1 MGKKQDTKQ
10 NSRTCAPRGRRPP
23 GPADVPAML
32 SVKKIPSM
40 RGGNSLPLHAASYQR
55 AAPSPSALPA
65 PPMRWTAG
73 PAGGPLPTLA
83 RSAQPSEDAPAQQ
96 LQRSDFVVRQLQGN
110 LLHTLIAPALPELAG
125 KVTGMLLEGLTVEE
139 VGAVLSDA
147 RASARSASPKRS
159 PYCALPATRARARRS
174 ASTSLPP
181 SAPRS
186 RNRRGC
192 GCRRERRR
200 AGTRPRKYSAWHDAG
215 MPCGRRSRAR
225 PVLRSHGR
233 RSHALYV
240 DSE

>member
-10 NSRTCAPRGRRPP
+10 NSRTRAPRGRRPP
-23 GPADVPAML
+23 GPSDVPAML

-83 RSAQPSEDAPAQQ
+83 RSTQPSEDAPAQQ

-125 KVTGMLLEGLTVEE
+125 KVTGMLLEGLNVDE

-147 RASARSASPKRS
+147 RVREERVAE
-159 PYCALPATRARARRS
+159 ALAVLRAAGDARARAPLRVNVAAAVGAAVAESPRLRMS
-174 ASTSLPP
+174 PRASS
-181 SAPRS
+181 S
-186 RNRRGC
+186 G
-192 GCRRERRR
+192 
-200 AGTRPRKYSAWHDAG
+200 YSTAQILGVA
-215 MPCGRRSRAR
+215 
-225 PVLRSHGR
+225 
-233 RSHALYV
+233 
-240 DSE
+240 

>member
-10 NSRTCAPRGRRPP
+10 NSRTRAPRGRRPP

-83 RSAQPSEDAPAQQ
+83 RSTQPSEDAPAQQ

-110 LLHTLIAPALPELAG
+110 LLHTLIAPSLPELAG
-125 KVTGMLLEGLTVEE
+125 KVTGMLLEGLNVDE

-147 RASARSASPKRS
+147 RVREERVAE
-159 PYCALPATRARARRS
+159 ALAVLRAAGDVRARAPLRVNVAAAVGAAVAESPRLRMS
-174 ASTSLPP
+174 PRASS
-181 SAPRS
+181 S
-186 RNRRGC
+186 G
-192 GCRRERRR
+192 
-200 AGTRPRKYSAWHDAG
+200 YSTAQILGVA
-215 MPCGRRSRAR
+215 
-225 PVLRSHGR
+225 
-233 RSHALYV
+233 
-240 DSE
+240 

>member
-10 NSRTCAPRGRRPP
+10 NSRTRAPRGRRPP

-83 RSAQPSEDAPAQQ
+83 RSTQPSEDAPAQQ

-110 LLHTLIAPALPELAG
+110 LLHTLIAPTLPELAG
-125 KVTGMLLEGLTVEE
+125 KVTGMLLEGE
-139 VGAVLSDA
+139 VAESPRLRMSP
-147 RASARSASPKRS
+147 RASSSG
-159 PYCALPATRARARRS
+159 Y
-174 ASTSLPP
+174 STAQILGV
-181 SAPRS
+181 A
-186 RNRRGC
+186 
-192 GCRRERRR
+192 
-200 AGTRPRKYSAWHDAG
+200 
-215 MPCGRRSRAR
+215 
-225 PVLRSHGR
+225 
-233 RSHALYV
+233 
-240 DSE
+240 